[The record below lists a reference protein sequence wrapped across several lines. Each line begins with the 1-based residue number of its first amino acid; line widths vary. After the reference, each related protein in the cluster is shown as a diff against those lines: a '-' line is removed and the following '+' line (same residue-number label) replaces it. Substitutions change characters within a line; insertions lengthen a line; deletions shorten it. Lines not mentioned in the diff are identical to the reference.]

1 MRKFMLMLAAMMLM
15 SLPMLAQENYKAE
28 IFGGYQYTRVGGGD
42 GANFNGWN
50 AAATGNFNDWFGITG
65 DVSGAYKSESGAHLH
80 LHNFLFGPTVSYN
93 KASKV
98 KPFAHALFGV
108 SHANAGISGL
118 ASGSD
123 NAFAMAL
130 GGGIDVGF
138 GHNFAVRL
146 IQADYLMT
154 RFGSATQNNARISV
168 GLVARF

>member
-1 MRKFMLMLAAMMLM
+1 MSVTLMVM
-15 SLPMLAQENYKAE
+15 SLPMLGQGEGYKAE

-50 AAATGNFNDWFGITG
+50 ASATGNLNDWFGVTG
-65 DVSGAYKSESGAHLH
+65 DISGAYKSESAAHLH

-93 KASKV
+93 KAAKV
-98 KPFAHALFGV
+98 KPFAHALFGM

-118 ASGSD
+118 ARGSE

-130 GGGIDVGF
+130 GGGIDVGV
-138 GHNFAVRL
+138 GRNFAVRL
-146 IQADYLMT
+146 FQADYLMT
-154 RFGSATQNNARISV
+154 HFGGEKQNNARISV